1 MHMVH
6 VLLTFV
12 VVILEP
18 ILIVVFRIKSL
29 AHHIFIISPWLIKQS
44 GQYQNL
50 SHINRA
56 ELIT

>member
-1 MHMVH
+1 MHMVR

-12 VVILEP
+12 VVIWEP
-18 ILIVVFRIKSL
+18 ILIVVFRITPL
-29 AHHIFIISPWLIKQS
+29 AHHIFIISTWLVTQS

-50 SHINRA
+50 SRIDRA